1 LIDECFIHL
10 DGIGEKTSEKLK
22 ELGFINWQQ
31 CMDNSDSLPFNGKKR
46 DKFIQKVQDS
56 QRAVEES
63 DIDYLVN
70 SYPVKEHWRILA
82 EFFHEATWF
91 DIETT
96 GITWYNNHTT
106 VISAY
111 RDGELLDFR
120 FGENL
125 DDFLE
130 LVDRSRLLVSFNGS
144 GYDIP
149 FLEQTYHI
157 PSLNCPHVDLRW
169 MSYHRGYRGGLKSI
183 EKSVG
188 IERPGEVSGVDGLE
202 AIDLFYRWQDGD
214 KEAGWKLMVYCRADV
229 ISSYILGYRLLLE
242 RGLDLPGINEQDLF
256 HGAVDRGSKTEKD
269 HSY

>member
-10 DGIGEKTSEKLK
+10 EGIGEKTSEKLK
-22 ELGFINWQQ
+22 ELGFMNWQQ
-31 CMDNSDSLPFNGKKR
+31 CMDNTGSLPFNGNKR
-46 DKFIQKVQDS
+46 EKFIRNILDS
-56 QRAVEES
+56 QKAVEES
-63 DIDYLVN
+63 DIAYLVAN
-70 SYPVKEHWRILA
+70 YPTREHWRVLA

-96 GITWYNNHTT
+96 GISWYDNHAT

-111 RDGELLDFR
+111 MDGKLLDFKY
-120 FGENL
+120 GENL

-157 PSLNCPHVDLRW
+157 PSLDCPHVDLRW
-169 MSYHRGYRGGLKSI
+169 ISYHMGYRGGLKII

-188 IERPGEVSGVDGLE
+188 IERPGEVSGIDGLE
-202 AIDLFYRWQDGD
+202 AIDLFYRWQGGD
-214 KEAGWKLMVYCRADV
+214 SDAGRKLMVYCRADV
-229 ISSYILGYRLLLE
+229 ISSYILGYRLLTE

-256 HGAVDRGSKTEKD
+256 NGALGTENRTEKD

>member
-1 LIDECFIHL
+1 MIDECFLHIP
-10 DGIGEKTSEKLK
+10 GIGEKTSARLK
-22 ELGFINWQQ
+22 DLGFTSWQQ
-31 CMDNSDSLPFNGKKR
+31 CVDNPGLLPFNGNKR
-46 DKFIQKVQDS
+46 KNFIRGIEDS
-56 QRAVEES
+56 QKALEES
-63 DIDYLVN
+63 DIEYLVDA
-70 SYPVKEHWRILA
+70 YPIKEHWRILA
-82 EFFHEATWF
+82 EFFPEATWF

-96 GITWYNNHTT
+96 GISWYDNHAT

-111 RDGELLDFR
+111 REGKLLDFR
-120 FGENL
+120 YGENL

-169 MSYHRGYRGGLKSI
+169 ISYHMGYRGGLKAI

-188 IERPGEVSGVDGLE
+188 IRRPDEVAGVDGLD
-202 AIDLFYRWQDGD
+202 AIDLFYRWQEGNS
-214 KEAGWKLMVYCRADV
+214 EAGRRLMAYCRADV
-229 ISSYILGYRLLLE
+229 ISTFILGHRLLAQ
-242 RGLDLPGINEQDLF
+242 RGLELPLINEQDLF
-256 HGAVDRGSKTEKD
+256 NGALGTESQNEKD